1 MVTVESI
8 VEGFEIF
15 KPQKKNGFVE
25 LNLPL
30 VLKMNN
36 QCFTLQIIPEKSGFV
51 ISDGGYTFENFNNT
65 AKDYF
70 DLFAGNQATTCDGFE
85 VCDEQICKKYPDNTS
100 LIFAFDDFIRFFLE
114 FDNFVFQNH
123 LR

>member
-8 VEGFEIF
+8 VKGLEIF

-65 AKDYF
+65 AKYYF
-70 DLFAGNQATTCDGFE
+70 DLFAGNQATACDGFE

-100 LIFAFDDFIRFFLE
+100 LIFALDDFIRFFLE